1 MNLIHVKTKID
12 YHQHLKIAE
21 FRKDIRTTAPHKHN
35 SYVELIF
42 LTGGSGTHTID
53 GKCYRVVPPVLFVVR
68 KEQVHHWELTG
79 NPEGYVLILK
89 KQYVDD
95 SQDKALRD
103 LLAKVIAH
111 TYLPIGPSRSFPLFF
126 ALLLES
132 WRENHTHQSVVT
144 DGLLKALLGS
154 ILRHAEPSR
163 QHVQASTD
171 LYRRYEEMLRQ
182 TETLRNSVA
191 HYAAQLNTSPQN
203 LNALCRKAAG
213 QSAAMV
219 LASHM
224 ISEAKRLL
232 HYTDVTVN
240 EIATRF
246 DFADS
251 SHFIKYFKRHT
262 GTTPQAFR
270 RQG

>member
-1 MNLIHVKTKID
+1 MNLIDVKTKID
-12 YHQHLKIAE
+12 HHQHLKIAE
-21 FRKDIRTTAPHKHN
+21 FWKNIRTTTPHKHN
-35 SYVELIF
+35 SYIEFIF

-53 GKCYRVVPPVLFVVR
+53 GKPYRVMPPVLFVVR

-79 NPEGYVLILK
+79 EPDGYVLILK
-89 KQYVDD
+89 KQYVDNCP
-95 SQDKALRD
+95 DKTLRD
-103 LLAKVIAH
+103 LLVKVSAYN
-111 TYLPIGPSRSFPLFF
+111 YLPVGPSRSLPLLFS
-126 ALLLES
+126 LLLES
-132 WRENHTHQSVVT
+132 RGENYPHRSVVT

-154 ILRHAEPSR
+154 ILRHAAPSR
-163 QHVQASTD
+163 HHVQPGAD
-171 LYRRYEEMLRQ
+171 LYRRYEEILGQ
-182 TETLRNSVA
+182 AETLRNSVA

-224 ISEAKRLL
+224 IGEAKRLL
-232 HYTDVTVN
+232 HYTDMTVN

-251 SHFIKYFKRHT
+251 LHFIKYFKRHT